1 MVEENITM
9 EIRTRFAPSPTGH
22 LHIGGVRTALYA
34 WLYARHCNG
43 KFILR
48 IEDTDLERSSEEA
61 TRVIIEGM
69 NWLGLDHD
77 EGPFFQSQRMARY
90 NQVLEQLLNDNKAYR
105 CYCSKERLDDL
116 REKQLTNK
124 EKPRY
129 DGLCRTCPT
138 RENQP
143 FVIRFR
149 NPDSGVVSFEDQV
162 HGMISFQ
169 NHELDDLIIARSD
182 GSPTY
187 NFCVVVDDLDMK
199 ITHVIRGDDHI
210 NNTPR
215 QINLLQ
221 ALGAKLPVYAHV
233 PMILGSDGKKLSKR
247 HGASNVLEFLEAGF
261 LPDAIL
267 NFLIRLGWAHGDQEI
282 FSRAEM
288 IELFDLK
295 DINKAPSAMNQ
306 DKLLWL
312 NQHYMKTDDPEKV
325 AQHLMWHMQQQ
336 KIDITNGP
344 KLSAIVKVLAERCHT
359 LKELA
364 EKSRYFY
371 EPITGYDE
379 KAKKHLTKEI
389 APALKAVRE
398 QYEKLNDW
406 QAVKIHEI
414 LTTTAEKLGLKLG
427 QIAQPIRVAVTGGT
441 VSPPLDMTLELI
453 GKQRVL
459 ERLDHVLENVIPAK
473 AGI

>member
-1 MVEENITM
+1 M
-9 EIRTRFAPSPTGH
+9 ETRTRFAPSPTGH

-34 WLYARHCNG
+34 WLYARHCQG
-43 KFILR
+43 KFVLR

-69 NWLGLDHD
+69 NWLGLNYD
-77 EGPFFQSQRMARY
+77 EGPFYQSQRMARY
-90 NQVLEQLLNDNKAYR
+90 KQVLEQLLNDNKAYR
-105 CYCSKERLDDL
+105 CYCSKDRLDDL

-129 DGLCRTCPT
+129 DGLCRNNPT

-149 NPDSGVVSFEDQV
+149 NPEEGIVSFEDQV
-162 HGMISFQ
+162 HGMISFD

-187 NFCVVVDDLDMK
+187 NFCVVVDDLDMR

-215 QINLLQ
+215 QINLLH
-221 ALGAKLPVYAHV
+221 ALGAKPPIYAHV
-233 PMILGSDGKKLSKR
+233 PMILGPDGKKLSKR

-282 FSRAEM
+282 FSRTEM
-288 IELFDLK
+288 IDLFELK

-306 DKLLWL
+306 EKLLWL
-312 NQHYMKTDDPEKV
+312 NQHYMKTSDPEEV
-325 AQHLMWHMQQQ
+325 AQHLTWHMQQQ
-336 KIDITNGP
+336 KINTANGP
-344 KLSAIVKVLAERCHT
+344 KLAAVVAALAERCHT
-359 LKELA
+359 LKEMA

-371 EPITGYDE
+371 EPVTTYDE
-379 KAKKHLTKEI
+379 KAKKHLTREI
-389 APALKAVRE
+389 APALKAIYE
-398 QYEKLNDW
+398 QYAALSDW
-406 QAVKIHEI
+406 QASKIHEI
-414 LTTTAEKLGLKLG
+414 IITTAEKFGLKLG

-441 VSPPLDMTLELI
+441 VSPPLDITLELI

-459 ERLDHVLENVIPAK
+459 ERLEQVLDIL
-473 AGI
+473 